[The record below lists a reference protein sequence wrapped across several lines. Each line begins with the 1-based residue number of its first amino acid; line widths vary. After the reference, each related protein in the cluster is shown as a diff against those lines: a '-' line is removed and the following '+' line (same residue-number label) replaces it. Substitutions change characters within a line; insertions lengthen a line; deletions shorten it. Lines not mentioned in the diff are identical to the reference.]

1 MTYRELVQRAI
12 ATRHSSLE
20 LGLSKAREQEPFI
33 HAVAACLDKTSWQY
47 RVSID
52 AMFNVTFTV
61 DVGLVAFEHQ
71 YQAVKQALSAQFDVE
86 CGVGSELLLH
96 SRYPLGL
103 SCKLVFD
110 DGAA

>member
-12 ATRHSSLE
+12 CHRHASLE

-33 HAVAACLDKTSWQY
+33 HAVAACLDKTSWPY

-52 AMFNVTFTV
+52 AMFGVTFTV

-71 YQAVKQALSAQFDVE
+71 YQAVKQALSAQFVVE
-86 CGVGSELLLH
+86 CGVGSDLLVH
-96 SRYPLGL
+96 SRHPMGL
-103 SCKLVFD
+103 SCQLVFD